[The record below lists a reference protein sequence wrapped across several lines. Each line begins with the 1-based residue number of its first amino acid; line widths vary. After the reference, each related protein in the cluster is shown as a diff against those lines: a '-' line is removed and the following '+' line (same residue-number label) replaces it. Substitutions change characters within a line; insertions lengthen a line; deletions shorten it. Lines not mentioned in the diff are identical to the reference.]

1 MIMYYLK
8 IIIVDKCSNEKI
20 NMRITTIVIILFSL
34 SFNIFGQNCKVY
46 GIINSNN
53 PLANVNITIHELNV
67 STISDENGKYE
78 LTNLPN
84 KTLTILFSHMG
95 YSQIRKE
102 IQLLNDQNYELNIFM
117 EEIIIELNE
126 AEVISSKNEQ
136 QIKEISFP
144 IELVSKSKLSYSN
157 QATISDI
164 LKNESGVSL
173 VKDSPWGTAIN
184 IRGLSKQNIVYLI
197 DGNRI
202 ETSTN
207 IAAGLSL
214 INLNDIQSIEVVKGG
229 LSSLYGTGATGGV
242 VNIISKEIEFNN
254 RNTLFSKVNST
265 YNSVNNSSINSVDVN
280 YASSNLTAKI
290 NGTIR
295 RADDTDTPNG
305 KLNNSSYN
313 DESFNLSVKY
323 SPFMNV
329 ITNVEY
335 QKFSAFDVGI
345 PGGSPFPSSATA
357 KYKYAKR
364 EMISGSIIL
373 NDISKYLIKSNIKYY
388 HQNIDRSVEIRPN
401 AIATSAPKA
410 VHITNGLTL
419 QTDWGLWNNNY
430 LVAGIDYWQ
439 RAYDGIRTTTNSA
452 QNIVR
457 FDKPIPDSKFE
468 SIGMFVQ
475 DELKVYKDKIKL
487 FLSGRYDIINISNEE
502 TINPLYTLK
511 DGIEIPTAKI
521 DNASFMGQK
530 ERNKS
535 ISGGF
540 GAIYK
545 LTKEY
550 DFTFNTGYNFR
561 SSSLEERYQ
570 FIDLGGIVYFG
581 NPNLKPEE
589 GIFLDAGFRIWKDKL
604 NFRFNTFLN
613 TFSNLVQDVS
623 VIPDSIYQKQNIG
636 EARLYGFDL
645 SFDYNF
651 YSNYLTY
658 FKLAYVRGEDILENS
673 NLPEIPP
680 FNGILGFKIP
690 IGKIVNID
698 LSSTFAFDQN
708 NIAEGESN
716 TKGYVY
722 FDVSLLSNDY
732 VVNFMN
738 LKVIA
743 GIQNIFNKEYREH
756 LSTYRGIKMYEPG
769 RNLFVKLIVGFE

>member
-1 MIMYYLK
+1 MK
-8 IIIVDKCSNEKI
+8 II
-20 NMRITTIVIILFSL
+20 MRISAITIILLSISFSV
-34 SFNIFGQNCKVY
+34 FAQNCKVY
-46 GIINSNN
+46 GIIKSNN
-53 PLANVNITIHELNV
+53 PITNVNIYIPELNV
-67 STISDENGKYE
+67 STISDKNGKYE
-78 LTNLPN
+78 ITNLPN
-84 KTLTILFSHMG
+84 NTLTLLFSHVG
-95 YSQIRKE
+95 YSQIEKE
-102 IQLLNDQNYELNIFM
+102 IKLKSNENYELNIFM
-117 EEIIIELNE
+117 KEIIIELNE

-136 QIKEISFP
+136 NIRDISFP
-144 IELVSKSKLSYSN
+144 IELVSKSKLNYSN

-242 VNIISKEIEFNN
+242 VNIISKEIDFNN
-254 RNTLFSKVNST
+254 RNRVYSQINST
-265 YNSVNNSSINSVDVN
+265 YNSVNNSSINSVNVN
-280 YASSNLTAKI
+280 YASHNLTAKI

-295 RADDTDTPNG
+295 RADNTDTPNG
-305 KLNNSSYN
+305 ELSNSSYN
-313 DESFNLSVKY
+313 DESFNLSMKY
-323 SPFMNV
+323 SPFTNV
-329 ITNVEY
+329 ITKVEY

-345 PGGSPFPSSATA
+345 PGGSPFPSTASA

-364 EMISGSIIL
+364 EMISGAIL
-373 NDISKYLIKSNIKYY
+373 FSDISKYLIKSNIKYY
-388 HQNIDRSVEIRPN
+388 HHKIDRSVEIKPN
-401 AIATSAPKA
+401 AIVTSAPQA
-410 VHITNGLTL
+410 IHITNGLTL
-419 QTDWGLWNNNY
+419 QTDWDLWNDNY
-430 LVAGIDYWQ
+430 LVVGIDYWQ
-439 RAYDGIRTTTNSA
+439 REYDGIRTITNSA
-452 QNIVR
+452 QKVER
-457 FDKPIPDSKFE
+457 FDKPIPDSKFQ
-468 SIGMFVQ
+468 SIGIFAQ
-475 DELKVYKDKIKL
+475 DEFTLMKDKLKL
-487 FLSGRYDIINISNEE
+487 FLSGRYDIINISNAE
-502 TINPLYTLK
+502 TNNPLYTLK

-521 DNASFMGQK
+521 ENASFVEQK
-530 ERNKS
+530 EKNKS

-545 LTKEY
+545 LTKDY
-550 DFTFNTGYNFR
+550 DLTFNTGYNFR
-561 SSSLEERYQ
+561 SPSLEERYQ

-589 GIFLDAGFRIWKDKL
+589 GVFFDAGFRIWKDKL
-604 NFRFNTFLN
+604 NFRFNTFIN
-613 TFSNLVQDVS
+613 SFSNLVQDVS
-623 VIPDSIYQKQNIG
+623 VIPDSIYEKQNIG

-651 YSNYLTY
+651 YKNYLTY
-658 FKLAYVRGEDILENS
+658 LKLAYVRGEDILENS

-680 FNGILGFKIP
+680 FNGVLGLKIP
-690 IGKIVNID
+690 IDNVMNID

-708 NIAEGESN
+708 NIANGEST
-716 TKGYVY
+716 TKGYIY

-743 GIQNIFNKEYREH
+743 GVQNIFNKEYREH